1 MTEDTTWQALS
12 VSRLRSDEVFRVV
25 GCPAA
30 LSIHRLDT
38 ILASMEASE
47 KFIVCIRIMQDI
59 DQGHAN
65 SPAPAC
71 HLGTTMIVIGS
82 MMLKACR

>member
-1 MTEDTTWQALS
+1 M
-12 VSRLRSDEVFRVV
+12 FRVV

-38 ILASMEASE
+38 ILASTGASE

-59 DQGHAN
+59 DQGGSS
-65 SPAPAC
+65 SPAPPC
-71 HLGTTMIVIGS
+71 RLGTAMIDTGS
-82 MMLKACR
+82 MILMAGR